1 VSGPWSGPLLRR
13 DHNCLCPHFGQ
24 RNNCGR
30 APSRVSAAEDLHFI
44 TCSCYRRQLL
54 LGAAPRRDLFLV
66 VLEQVRWR
74 YQFVVGYVV
83 MPEHIHL
90 HSQPQKHVR
99 HLTLTKLLSA
109 RPPIPVALPIFFPK
123 KGIVPPEATA
133 LSKM

>member
-1 VSGPWSGPLLRR
+1 MAHFSAATITVFALTLDKEITVGAPLLASPPRR
-13 DHNCLCPHFGQ
+13 TFTSSPAVVTGVNYY
-24 RNNCGR
+24 
-30 APSRVSAAEDLHFI
+30 SA
-44 TCSCYRRQLL
+44 R
-54 LGAAPRRDLFLV
+54 RRDLFLV